1 MMGFRSCPGELF
13 LGESLVIARI
23 AEEFAIK
30 RPVFGVGAWAQ
41 SATTVAS
48 PRLRPESS
56 AIASQIAVLSIS
68 CHDLYFI
75 AAGLFGNYAQP
86 VRQSSPKNEVLVAVE
101 FIAARKVQVCAV
113 FKDDITRMNGLNR
126 ARQAGSIAVEV
137 QPLQSDSRLSQ
148 DAL

>member
-1 MMGFRSCPGELF
+1 MVFRSCPGELF

-23 AEEFAIK
+23 ADEFPIK

-41 SATTVAS
+41 AATTVAS
-48 PRLRPESS
+48 PRLRPETS

-68 CHDLYFI
+68 CHYLCTI
-75 AAGLFGNYAQP
+75 AAGLFGNYPQP
-86 VRQSSPKNEVLVAVE
+86 VGESPPQNEVLAAVE
-101 FIAARKVQVCAV
+101 FIAERKGQVRAV
-113 FKDDITRMNGLNR
+113 FKDDIAGMNGLNR
-126 ARQAGSIAVEV
+126 ARRAGSIAVKV